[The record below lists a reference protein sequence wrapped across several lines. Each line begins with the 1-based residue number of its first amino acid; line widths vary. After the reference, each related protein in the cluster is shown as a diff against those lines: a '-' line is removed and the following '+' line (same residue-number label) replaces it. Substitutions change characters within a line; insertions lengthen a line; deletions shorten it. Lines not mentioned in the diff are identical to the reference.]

1 VPREAAHVGLVEV
14 VDVEYEHAGAVH
26 VGPEVVGVHVSLD
39 PHPAGLSVQER
50 IPILGEVAVEQRR
63 APPVEGEGRAG
74 HLAELPAPR
83 VGVTIGWSRGGMWMP
98 KYVIVRHFDVGAAG
112 MPEVGSR
119 SRRVI
124 EDHFP
129 DITWHHSH
137 IAVEDDGRVRTFC
150 IYEAP
155 DIEAVMA

>member
-1 VPREAAHVGLVEV
+1 
-14 VDVEYEHAGAVH
+14 
-26 VGPEVVGVHVSLD
+26 
-39 PHPAGLSVQER
+39 
-50 IPILGEVAVEQRR
+50 
-63 APPVEGEGRAG
+63 
-74 HLAELPAPR
+74 
-83 VGVTIGWSRGGMWMP
+83 MP

-155 DIEAVMA
+155 DIEAVMAHAKALGKHNVDGVFEIAGDVTPEDFPLGDPV